1 MRIGVVGG
9 AGKIGKLRVETI
21 QECSDTK
28 LAGVLDLS
36 EEGARSVAGGAPVFT
51 DLEPFLET
59 EMDAVVVST
68 PPHTHEEP
76 CIAALERGMHV
87 LVEKPMANSVE
98 TCQRILNAANAADR
112 VVATGFNM
120 RYYPAFAYVKDAVT
134 SGKIGTLTHV
144 RAFGGHDGLAH
155 FTHDWEYRAPIA
167 GGGAMWDIGI
177 HLTDLVRHLLGEVT
191 SVYGV
196 ASESVWNLLGSEDNA
211 VAVFKNPEGVAA
223 IYQATWDEW
232 RGYDFVIEAHGT
244 HGLVRGAYAPMKN
257 TLVTLPEPGGKPTTT
272 KLQYFD
278 IAVREKIQSWKTT
291 AKLSFAEELRDFLKL
306 CEGDLRV
313 RIADGNAGLRSI
325 EIANAVAES
334 SRTNAPV
341 ELPVLEPVRP

>member
-21 QECSDTK
+21 QESPDTT
-28 LAGVLDLS
+28 LAAVMDLS
-36 EEGARSVAGGAPVFT
+36 EEGARAVAGGAPVFT
-51 DLEPFLET
+51 DLDRFLDT
-59 EMDAVVVST
+59 DMDAVVVST
-68 PPHTHEEP
+68 PPHLHEAP
-76 CIAALERGMHV
+76 CLGALARGRHV

-98 TCQRILNAANAADR
+98 TCRRILKAAAAANR

-134 SGKIGTLTHV
+134 SGRIGTLTHV

-155 FTHDWEYRAPIA
+155 FAHEWEYRTPLA

-196 ASESVWNLLGSEDNA
+196 ASESVWNLAGSEDNA
-211 VAVFKNPEGVAA
+211 MAIFRNPDGLAA

-257 TLVTLPEPGGKPTTT
+257 VLVTLPEPGGKPVTTT
-272 KLQYFD
+272 RHYFD
-278 IAVREKIQSWKTT
+278 IAVREKLRSWKTT

-306 CEGDLRV
+306 CDGDLSV
-313 RIADGNAGLRSI
+313 RIADGNAGLRAI
-325 EIANAVAES
+325 EIALAVAES

-341 ELPVLEPVRP
+341 ELPRLLPERP